1 MKRKEVYIFVLLFIV
16 LIAFRFS
23 TNIENIVTIG
33 GSSIAT
39 IPWSDAAGWTGGS
52 ECIQRGEVMPEFP
65 SRRPLYPAFLSLLFA
80 LTGGTYLAAIICQV
94 VLFSSALIACFYL
107 LRNSNEKYAV
117 AFFLACLS
125 LWLPSTQSLFLTENL
140 GAILLIVS
148 FGFLWRGVLD
158 GSSEFY
164 ATGLFLLSLSFSARP
179 WAAGCLLTL
188 PLLPFT
194 INKKITYNDNAKQ
207 FLFFSFMIVSGLA
220 INLMVSALFATSAT
234 ASNYP
239 QTLYGLVSNTLSWRA
254 ASLDPVIAQHMQD
267 GTAPAL
273 LNTIIYQRCWEIF
286 IANPLLLL
294 FSLRE
299 VYILYFTEI
308 PSAFAYNTYLYPVM
322 MVLWFILVSRHK
334 KINKI
339 RCLILLLPTVLNL
352 GSFVF
357 MFLAFYGTFLFFTR
371 RQQNTGAFGLLYM
384 LGILASLPLVGID
397 GGSRVKIASDIF
409 LFFLCAFGLQHFLHP
424 IQEIGAA
431 GFNDKQRNMVPLAAL
446 SVCFVSFVFFP
457 WLIFLNGKRQNQY
470 IAQESLPVQ
479 TKRLPLQVPF
489 PDALSNLKMDTI
501 GKKWPDPSY
510 ETVDGKAAYRLIRYT
525 DRDALFLDHK
535 QWVSVQLAEFWPMG
549 KFDPPMARTVHVR
562 SWCIFPNMRKE
573 SLKKFDKSHIYV
585 AGRIIGLPRQW
596 KYDTGYALLVSHIG
610 VIAED
615 NTLAWQ
621 EISSLAH

>member
-1 MKRKEVYIFVLLFIV
+1 MQRKEIYIFVLLFIG
-16 LIAFRFS
+16 LITFRFS
-23 TNIENIVTIG
+23 TNIENIVSIG

-39 IPWSDAAGWTGGS
+39 IPWSDAAGWTEGS
-52 ECIQRGEVMPEFP
+52 EYIQRGEVMPEFP
-65 SRRPLYPAFLSLLFA
+65 SRRPLYPAFLSLLFT

-117 AFFLACLS
+117 AFFLTCLS

-148 FGFLWRGVLD
+148 FGFLWRGVSD
-158 GSSEFY
+158 GCIPLY
-164 ATGLFLLSLSFSARP
+164 GTGLFLLSLSFSARP

-194 INKKITYNDNAKQ
+194 INQQFKYKAKHL
-207 FLFFSFMIVSGLA
+207 FFFSFLVASGLA
-220 INLMVSALFATSAT
+220 INFIVSALFATPIT

-254 ASLDPVIAQHMQD
+254 ASLDPVIAQHLQE

-294 FSLRE
+294 FSFSK
-299 VYILYFTEI
+299 VYTLYFREI
-308 PSAFAYNTYLYPVM
+308 PSAFADDTYLYPIIL
-322 MVLWFILVSRHK
+322 VLWCILILK
-334 KINKI
+334 KYEKINKI
-339 RCLILLLPTVLNL
+339 KCLAVLFPTVLNL
-352 GSFVF
+352 GRFAF
-357 MFLAFYGTFLFFTR
+357 IFLALYGIFFFFTR
-371 RQQNTGAFGLLYM
+371 RQQNTGAFGLLYL

-409 LFFLCAFGLQHFLHP
+409 IFFLCAFGLQHFLHP
-424 IQEIGAA
+424 IQELGVT
-431 GFNDKQRNMVPLAAL
+431 GFDKNKQKNVVPLAAL
-446 SVCFVSFVFFP
+446 FVCFVFFIFFP
-457 WLIFLNGKRQNQY
+457 WLIFLNGKRQHEQK
-470 IAQESLPVQ
+470 SLSVQ
-479 TKRLPLQVPF
+479 TERLPLQAPL
-489 PDALSNLKMDTI
+489 PDALSKLELDTI

-510 ETVDGKAAYRLIRYT
+510 ETIDGKAACHLIRYT
-525 DRDALFLDHK
+525 DRDALFLDSK
-535 QWVSVQLAEFWPMG
+535 QWVSVQMAEFWPMG

-562 SWCIFPNMRKE
+562 SWCIFPNTGKE
-573 SLKKFDKSHIYV
+573 SLKRFNNSYIYV
-585 AGRIIGLPRQW
+585 AGKIIGIPRKW

-610 VIAED
+610 VPTRDGAVTWHEV
-615 NTLAWQ
+615 
-621 EISSLAH
+621 SSLPH